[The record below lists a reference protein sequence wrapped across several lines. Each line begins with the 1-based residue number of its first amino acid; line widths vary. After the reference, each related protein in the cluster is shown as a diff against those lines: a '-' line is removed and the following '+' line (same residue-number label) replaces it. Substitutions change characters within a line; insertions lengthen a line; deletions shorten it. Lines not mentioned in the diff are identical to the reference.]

1 MRRVSGGAIERR
13 AEARYNGSGEG
24 WNMNPEQERI
34 QTEEEKKIDE
44 AAREIL
50 EKFRAAFEELA
61 K

>member
-1 MRRVSGGAIERR
+1 
-13 AEARYNGSGEG
+13 
-24 WNMNPEQERI
+24 MNPEQERI